1 MDHILL
7 LAAVGCVQCLVLL
20 AQILLVLQYRREM
33 TTLRK
38 FREESRSTLE
48 SMHRIMMTMNLRSL
62 RDDVPAENVV
72 LERAEVPTPSK
83 QLNTP

>member
-7 LAAVGCVQCLVLL
+7 LAAVGSVQCLVLL

-33 TTLRK
+33 MTLIK

-48 SMHRIMMTMNLRSL
+48 SMHRLVMSMNLRSL
-62 RDDVPAENVV
+62 RDEASADIV
-72 LERAEVPTPSK
+72 LERAEIPEPSE
-83 QLNTP
+83 QLNKQ